1 MMNLHEEQFAR
12 SFIVPAKRDRY
23 LSLLESSKGRSKLAH
38 GLDHYGDLDTRYAK
52 LIPVSQQNTDAIEK
66 LLKQKGAP
74 ALCHVMSSNPA
85 TDEQCMPLS
94 KALAET
100 VGQTM
105 GTLISCVPGKLAYF
119 EFEDAGERYILQ
131 R

>member
-1 MMNLHEEQFAR
+1 MNQHEEQFAR

-23 LSLLESSKGRSKLAH
+23 LSLLESPKGRLKLAH
-38 GLDHYGDLDTRYAK
+38 GLNHCSDLDMRYAK
-52 LIPVSQQNTDAIEK
+52 LVPVGQQNVAAIEK

-74 ALCHVMSSNPA
+74 DLCHVMSSNPEI
-85 TDEQCMPLS
+85 DEQDMLLR
-94 KALAET
+94 KALEET

>member
-1 MMNLHEEQFAR
+1 MNQHEEQFAR

-23 LSLLESSKGRSKLAH
+23 LSLLESSKGRLKLAH
-38 GLDHYGDLDTRYAK
+38 GLNHCGDLDMRYAK
-52 LIPVSQQNTDAIEK
+52 LVPVGQQNVDAIEK
-66 LLKQKGAP
+66 LLKQKGASDI
-74 ALCHVMSSNPA
+74 CHVMSSKPEI
-85 TDEQCMPLS
+85 DEQDMPLR
-94 KALAET
+94 KALEET